1 MRFIIYTSLASLI
14 LMFFYLFVIRKA
26 YKKYKNSIKPV
37 IHIASEGLTCAMN
50 GIGSIA
56 YALSSEIQC
65 NTFKELLDKN
75 ENNIKRMEEVAKNEK
90 DKEKIITKSKEYEIN
105 EYYKIMDEFK
115 KIKLYSIEN
124 EDDDLLKTIIEYS
137 DEIEKTHNLIIQK
150 ETFVTTKILV
160 DFIANR
166 I

>member
-1 MRFIIYTSLASLI
+1 
-14 LMFFYLFVIRKA
+14 
-26 YKKYKNSIKPV
+26 
-37 IHIASEGLTCAMN
+37 
-50 GIGSIA
+50 
-56 YALSSEIQC
+56 
-65 NTFKELLDKN
+65 
-75 ENNIKRMEEVAKNEK
+75 MEEVAKNEK